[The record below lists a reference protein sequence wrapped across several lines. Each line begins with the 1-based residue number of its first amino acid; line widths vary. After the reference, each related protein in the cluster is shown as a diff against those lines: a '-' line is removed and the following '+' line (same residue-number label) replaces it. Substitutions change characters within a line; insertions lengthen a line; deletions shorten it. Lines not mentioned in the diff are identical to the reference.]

1 MYFIPSGVGAT
12 MKRGQPTKDWV
23 ARSEARCEGRGVA
36 TDQPALDSFGSWAM
50 RFLVRAAMQCRPLS
64 KGFLILFG
72 FCRLLLPGEIT
83 NFKVSQIQANE
94 RSGKIFSSV
103 TATKTSKPGL
113 ESVALHDSRLA
124 ALAANV
130 LAHSSSELNQNAR
143 HLQRRRKTLL
153 FSSYNQ

>member
-1 MYFIPSGVGAT
+1 MYFIPLGVGAT

-94 RSGKIFSSV
+94 RSGKFFFIV
-103 TATKTSKPGL
+103 LPPPKL
-113 ESVALHDSRLA
+113 QNQALRVWPCMTPVWLLLLPMSWPT
-124 ALAANV
+124 
-130 LAHSSSELNQNAR
+130 
-143 HLQRRRKTLL
+143 LQV
-153 FSSYNQ
+153 N